1 MASKSAF
8 EKMLFFMCY
17 NFKLILMSASEKYAD
32 LGVEGASGLL
42 EAEIVVQLFVCEVA
56 AFQGY
61 VVSSVLEGVADA
73 QVV

>member
-1 MASKSAF
+1 
-8 EKMLFFMCY
+8 
-17 NFKLILMSASEKYAD
+17 MSASEKYTD

-42 EAEIVVQLFVCEVA
+42 KAEIVVQLLVCEVA